1 MGVRL
6 RKRIFLVVM
15 ASSLFLFV
23 AACNE
28 APTAQPWERD
38 MAAIQPVPVD
48 NTPKPEVE
56 ESAGPKESQKTSE
69 LKPSPVTPKYVSVDK
84 VKETAPAR
92 LEESFEMRG
101 CTVNIDA
108 DVLVRTRDPQSCPI
122 YWVEPFKYDPET
134 IAKLVYGEE
143 ADEAMA
149 YDKTV
154 EKSPER
160 PGFHHY
166 RSGDILVTV
175 DDHFM
180 GMGNFFPRYEA
191 VVEENQRNT
200 KEVEVLPS
208 GICDAI
214 SFSRE
219 EAIEKA
225 RAYLEPFQFPVD
237 LDLPRVKACQWH
249 GFQYYEIIFE
259 HLYEG
264 IPAYTNSFAS
274 FEANTSQLVLT
285 YEYVSVQVCE
295 EGVLSMHAT
304 LSRQTEIDEEYR
316 QVIDFNTAYGLFK
329 EYMYNRLAQVPIEEA
344 GFTEIEFA
352 YFPVVPKDYDGSSWM
367 KVPCWI
373 FYDPI
378 GQCTVVI
385 NGLDGSLIKV

>member
-122 YWVEPFKYDPET
+122 YQVEPFRYNLEEVVEL
-134 IAKLVYGEE
+134 IFGENAEE
-143 ADEAMA
+143 ALA
-149 YDKTV
+149 YDKTNP
-154 EKSPER
+154 KPPELPELHR
-160 PGFHHY
+160 YH
-166 RSGDILVTV
+166 SGNVHVTV
-175 DDHFM
+175 ENSL
-180 GMGNFFPRYEA
+180 GMLSMLNRFPSFDA
-191 VVEENQRNT
+191 ADKENQ
-200 KEVEVLPS
+200 KEDKDVQLLPS
-208 GICDAI
+208 GVCDAI

-225 RAYLEPFQFPVD
+225 RAYVEPFNLPVD
-237 LDLPRVKACQWH
+237 LTLPRVKALQWH
-249 GFQYYEIIFE
+249 DFQYYEIVFE
-259 HLYEG
+259 QLYGG
-264 IPAYTNSFAS
+264 IPVYPNNSFATS
-274 FEANTSQLVLT
+274 FERYVNVNR
-285 YEYVSVQVCE
+285 VSVQVCE
-295 EGVLSMHAT
+295 EGISSIDSY
-304 LSRQTEIDEEYR
+304 LSRQKGIEAEYR
-316 QVIDFNTAYGLFK
+316 QVIDFDTAYGLFK
-329 EYMYNRLAQVPIEEA
+329 EYLYDKLIQTPMMEIRIEEV
-344 GFTEIEFA
+344 EFA
-352 YFPVVPKDYDGSSWM
+352 YFPVLPKDYDGSYWLM
-367 KVPCWI
+367 APCWI
-373 FYDPI
+373 FLDEIYDCAI
-378 GQCTVVI
+378 VI
-385 NGLDGSLIKV
+385 LGPDGSLVQI